1 MPHSIDTE
9 SVIKFH
15 YTEKDIASKTM
26 NIQLSFEKLD
36 NIDEKEPQQV
46 IRMKNEIEF
55 LLKMNTDE
63 YKIVLRDKSKSRQ
76 YFADWWCVFGIPTQT
91 VDGNSYSI
99 KNFIAC
105 KYCKAVYRYSTTMS
119 SCKIKTHKCYVQRR
133 KREEIAHTEVDE
145 SSIKSTQPTL
155 SKFSFKP
162 VFNHDSDKSTKSK
175 CNELIV
181 QWISNNI
188 RPFSI
193 VDDEG
198 LHQLLQFFYELVSF
212 SHLLIKDVN
221 LNVKSFIPS
230 RYTISR
236 NVHSAAEETRLKFRE
251 LLLEPLQNEAVTLSP
266 DLWTDRFRQIT
277 YLGITATIID
287 ASSKYRTFTLCCGEF
302 TEKEKTGN
310 NIEKV
315 LKNCLSVYGI
325 TNLRDVNWVC
335 DRGANILKCF
345 RQNYIEPIKCYA
357 HRLNN
362 LLSFAFINKDAD
374 VDGDEE
380 ELLSLLI
387 NTVDQLFE
395 ETIERQ
401 RLIETIQS
409 CKTLAGLM
417 ETIKH
422 NATKAGGSA
431 TSLKQEVSSRWLSLY
446 NCLES
451 IFDNYEIISTV
462 LKEKNKFNLVQII
475 SKLALNQLLI
485 LLLPLRCATRDIQ
498 NDQHPTLYLVQPFHQ
513 LLIHTYSSYPKLIKF
528 ALDFEADR
536 FQLFCN
542 TYPSENTEPSES
554 LSSAKKFEILSR
566 LRSIL
571 SDMKQKFITNDVP
584 DPHNEEQ
591 RRKKFKSLNEYIADF
606 EDDTLREV
614 ERESQQND
622 DDETIIVSSQGGCF
636 SPEYIFTTTTYQVS
650 KPDEIDQYCA
660 MKISSNLIGKDPML
674 FWSQSFVQET
684 LPLLSK
690 YARTIHSIPPTSA
703 STERIFSISGLVINN
718 RRTSLLPAHLDN
730 VLVIRSALRNRVEDR
745 KQDVETINYY
755 PSDTTIGGL
764 LFSNYISEEIR
775 RLSVKELTSSQAID
789 RLGVLVSDSPYDLAL
804 RPFDKKNDRCFTCD
818 QGFVACSGHLGHISL
833 VLRVYN
839 PVFFLRSC

>member
-198 LHQLLQFFYELVSF
+198 LHQLLQFFYELV
-212 SHLLIKDVN
+212 
-221 LNVKSFIPS
+221 
-230 RYTISR
+230 
-236 NVHSAAEETRLKFRE
+236 
-251 LLLEPLQNEAVTLSP
+251 
-266 DLWTDRFRQIT
+266 
-277 YLGITATIID
+277 
-287 ASSKYRTFTLCCGEF
+287 
-302 TEKEKTGN
+302 
-310 NIEKV
+310 
-315 LKNCLSVYGI
+315 YGI

-422 NATKAGGSA
+422 DATKAGGSA

-513 LLIHTYSSYPKLIKF
+513 LLIHTYSSYPMLIKF

-730 VLVIRSALRNRVEDR
+730 VLVIRSALRNRVE
-745 KQDVETINYY
+745 E
-755 PSDTTIGGL
+755 SD
-764 LFSNYISEEIR
+764 
-775 RLSVKELTSSQAID
+775 K
-789 RLGVLVSDSPYDLAL
+789 
-804 RPFDKKNDRCFTCD
+804 
-818 QGFVACSGHLGHISL
+818 
-833 VLRVYN
+833 
-839 PVFFLRSC
+839 

>member
-198 LHQLLQFFYELVSF
+198 LHQLLQFFYELV
-212 SHLLIKDVN
+212 
-221 LNVKSFIPS
+221 
-230 RYTISR
+230 
-236 NVHSAAEETRLKFRE
+236 
-251 LLLEPLQNEAVTLSP
+251 
-266 DLWTDRFRQIT
+266 
-277 YLGITATIID
+277 
-287 ASSKYRTFTLCCGEF
+287 
-302 TEKEKTGN
+302 
-310 NIEKV
+310 
-315 LKNCLSVYGI
+315 YGI

-422 NATKAGGSA
+422 DATKAGGSA

-513 LLIHTYSSYPKLIKF
+513 LLIHTYSSYPMLIKF

-636 SPEYIFTTTTYQVS
+636 SPEYVFTTTTYQIS

-730 VLVIRSALRNRVEDR
+730 VLVIRSALRNRVE
-745 KQDVETINYY
+745 E
-755 PSDTTIGGL
+755 SD
-764 LFSNYISEEIR
+764 
-775 RLSVKELTSSQAID
+775 K
-789 RLGVLVSDSPYDLAL
+789 
-804 RPFDKKNDRCFTCD
+804 
-818 QGFVACSGHLGHISL
+818 
-833 VLRVYN
+833 
-839 PVFFLRSC
+839 